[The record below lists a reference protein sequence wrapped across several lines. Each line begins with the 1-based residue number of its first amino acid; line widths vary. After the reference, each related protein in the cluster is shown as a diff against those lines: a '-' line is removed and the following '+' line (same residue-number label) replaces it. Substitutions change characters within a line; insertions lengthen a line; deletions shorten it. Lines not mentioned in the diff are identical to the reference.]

1 MNGFSLTFTS
11 SSPSSI
17 FIFVFVK
24 LFPFA
29 LANSSSLFQYEKPIS
44 TSTRPLIS
52 IFVSFT
58 ITPLLSVFAII
69 TVFSK
74 EFSFCF
80 TTSTV
85 VFVLTSSF
93 FSLILVFTFTFS
105 PVQASPFPISF
116 FELVPVVSLHGF
128 HVAIVSFS
136 LPQSM

>member
-1 MNGFSLTFTS
+1 MNGFSLTFTF
-11 SSPSSI
+11 SSPFSI

-29 LANSSSLFQYEKPIS
+29 LANFSSLFQYEKPIS
-44 TSTRPLIS
+44 TSIQPLIS

-58 ITPLLSVFAII
+58 ITPLPSVFAII

-74 EFSFCF
+74 ELSFCF

-85 VFVLTSSF
+85 VFVLTSSS
-93 FSLILVFTFTFS
+93 FSLILVFTFISS
-105 PVQASPFPISF
+105 PFQASPFPPSS

-128 HVAIVSFS
+128 HVVIVSFS